1 MGLFDKLFSK
11 NDKPDRKQGDASR
24 RNIKSG
30 DVIQTMLV
38 NAKACLDDDRP
49 EQAFDLYKSIVEMAL
64 DTTAQYN
71 LGSLYAQGKGTEQ
84 DFLQAAYWFHQA
96 VQNGEPAAEKM
107 RKAWKTVPEVYSVW
121 SSSWMSS
128 AAKMSSV

>member
-96 VQNGEPAAEKM
+96 VQMESLQLKKCVRKVRWTIFIRILTRQLPVSFM
-107 RKAWKTVPEVYSVW
+107 RR
-121 SSSWMSS
+121 
-128 AAKMSSV
+128 

>member
-64 DTTAQYN
+64 DTTAQVQ
-71 LGSLYAQGKGTEQ
+71 SWKSVRPGKGELNRTFYKLLIGFIRLFKMES
-84 DFLQAAYWFHQA
+84 LQLKKCVRKVRWTIFIRILTRQLP
-96 VQNGEPAAEKM
+96 VSFM
-107 RKAWKTVPEVYSVW
+107 RR
-121 SSSWMSS
+121 
-128 AAKMSSV
+128 

>member
-84 DFLQAAYWFHQA
+84 DFLQAAY
-96 VQNGEPAAEKM
+96 V
-107 RKAWKTVPEVYSVW
+107 KALNKVS
-121 SSSWMSS
+121 
-128 AAKMSSV
+128 